1 MEHVSKPI
9 VVNLITTP
17 EELSKLFKGMIDES
31 MNKYKIANQANEK
44 KEELLTIQQIADYF
58 QVSITTIHNW
68 KKEGLIPYVKVKS
81 RVRFKKSVVLDL
93 EEKRRKRYKYL

>member
-17 EELSKLFKGMIDES
+17 EELSKLLKGMIDES
-31 MNKYKIANQANEK
+31 MNKYKIANQVDE

>member
-1 MEHVSKPI
+1 MEQVSKPI

-31 MNKYKIANQANEK
+31 MNEYKNASQASNKE
-44 KEELLTIQQIADYF
+44 EELLTIQQIADYF

-81 RVRFKKSVVLDL
+81 RVRFKKSVVLAL

>member
-1 MEHVSKPI
+1 MEQVSKPI

-31 MNKYKIANQANEK
+31 MNEYKNATQASEK
-44 KEELLTIQQIADYF
+44 AEELLTIQQIADYF

-93 EEKRRKRYKYL
+93 EEKRRKRFKYL

>member
-1 MEHVSKPI
+1 MEQVSKPI

-31 MNKYKIANQANEK
+31 MNEYKNASQAGEQA
-44 KEELLTIQQIADYF
+44 EELLTIQQIADYF

-81 RVRFKKSVVLDL
+81 RVRFKKSVVLNL
-93 EEKRRKRYKYL
+93 EEKRRKRFKYL

>member
-1 MEHVSKPI
+1 MEQVSKPI

-31 MNKYKIANQANEK
+31 MNEYKNASQAGEK
-44 KEELLTIQQIADYF
+44 AEELLTIQQIADYF